1 MRGLKAIWML
11 GLVFLLG
18 LPVQAQEEYT
28 YTIRIYSGMQGSAL
42 NGDELIVEK
51 TVRAGEPVSDYFDM
65 NNVRLDNEKYYVKG
79 FKESGKDN
87 ATSVQPL
94 PAIAD
99 RDMDYVVVY
108 GVKGNGTTYRVNYMD
123 QEGNTLV
130 DSVEYFGNVGD
141 RPVVAFRYI
150 EGYQPQAYNLVR
162 TLSSNAADNEFT
174 FVYTPVVTTQTT
186 TPSTNEEEPAQTTPQ
201 ATPSQTT
208 TPQTTPE
215 EETQTQTLPA
225 NEQTTTP
232 GGDEG
237 QQEQTTPTPPQ
248 EIIDLDDPDVP
259 LAGPENSDNGQQTKK
274 STVSWP
280 WIVGLGALA
289 LVLIGGLVYF
299 LIQKKKKEEEERNK
313 PDDDNDNRNL
323 PVVPKA

>member
-51 TVRAGEPVSDYFDM
+51 TVRAGQPVSDYFDM

-108 GVKGNGTTYRVNYMD
+108 GVKGNGTTYRVSYVD
-123 QEGNTLV
+123 QAGNTLA

-141 RPVVAFRYI
+141 RPVVGFRYI

-174 FVYTPVVTTQTT
+174 F
-186 TPSTNEEEPAQTTPQ
+186 
-201 ATPSQTT
+201 
-208 TPQTTPE
+208 
-215 EETQTQTLPA
+215 
-225 NEQTTTP
+225 
-232 GGDEG
+232 
-237 QQEQTTPTPPQ
+237 
-248 EIIDLDDPDVP
+248 EIGR
-259 LAGPENSDNGQQTKK
+259 ASCR
-274 STVSWP
+274 
-280 WIVGLGALA
+280 
-289 LVLIGGLVYF
+289 
-299 LIQKKKKEEEERNK
+299 ER
-313 PDDDNDNRNL
+313 
-323 PVVPKA
+323 VF